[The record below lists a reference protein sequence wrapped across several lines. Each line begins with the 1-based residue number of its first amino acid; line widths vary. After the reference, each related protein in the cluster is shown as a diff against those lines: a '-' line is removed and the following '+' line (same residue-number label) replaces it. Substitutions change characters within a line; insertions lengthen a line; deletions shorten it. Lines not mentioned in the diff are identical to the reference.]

1 MGGEGGIQ
9 YQMTVEEMLLEVLI
23 CQVTL
28 QRMSSKMISMVMT
41 HKTDLHFEYCLPQE
55 VIDP

>member
-1 MGGEGGIQ
+1 
-9 YQMTVEEMLLEVLI
+9 MTVEEMLLEVLI